1 MSDIF
6 VDKLTNDIRI
16 TGGDIVF
23 TSDISFEEVMLQK
36 IRALLNTFEGE
47 YYKDDVNNPQIGVP
61 YYQKIFTNNIP
72 TAKLADNVF
81 RQALLSVDGVSSVEE
96 LAFSINSRTRELI
109 VRFKVKISSQ
119 TTTTTVQDE
128 ILLGAVNQ

>member
-6 VDKLTNDIRI
+6 ADKLTNDIRI

-61 YYQKIFTNNIP
+61 YYQKIFTNKIP
-72 TAKLADNVF
+72 TSKLADNVF
-81 RQALLSVDGVSSVEE
+81 RQSLLSVDGVSSVEE

-109 VRFKVKISSQ
+109 VKFKVKISSQ

>member
-6 VDKLTNDIRI
+6 TDRLTNDIEI

-23 TSDISFEEVMLQK
+23 TSDIGFEEVMLQK
-36 IRALLNTFEGE
+36 IRALLNTFQGE

-61 YYQKIFTNNIP
+61 YYQKIFLDKIP

-81 RQALLSVDGVSSVEE
+81 RQSLMSVPGVTSVEE
-96 LAFSINSRTRELI
+96 LSFAINSRTRQLL
-109 VRFKVKISSQ
+109 VKFKVKISSSSS
-119 TTTTTVQDE
+119 TTTVQDE
-128 ILLGAVNQ
+128 VLLGAVNS

>member
-6 VDKLTNDIRI
+6 VDKLTNDIQI

-61 YYQKIFTNNIP
+61 YYQKIFTNKIP
-72 TAKLADNVF
+72 TSKLADNVF

>member
-6 VDKLTNDIRI
+6 TDRLTNDIKI

-61 YYQKIFTNNIP
+61 YYQKIFTNKIP
-72 TAKLADNVF
+72 TSKLADNVF
-81 RQALLSVDGVSSVEE
+81 RQALLSVEGVSSVEQ
-96 LAFSINSRTRELI
+96 LDFSINSRTRELI
-109 VRFKVKISSQ
+109 VKFKVKLSSQ

>member
-6 VDKLTNDIRI
+6 ADRLTNDIKI

-61 YYQKIFTNNIP
+61 YYQKIFTNKIP